1 MYKTFHSFPLGKVRA
16 GIFSLLLYVVTLS
29 CHKET
34 KAERYAREARETT
47 TQCPM
52 AIDANTTMDSMTYTP
67 SDHRFT
73 YYYMVNGVADSIL
86 KANEEMLR
94 QQIHDRLLNAT
105 DMIPYIQDGVS
116 FRYVYRT
123 NATGAPVLD
132 FVYESTKNGPHPSL
146 PQGEGVDSVAT
157 LSE

>member
-1 MYKTFHSFPLGKVRA
+1 MYKAFHSFPLGKVRD
-16 GIFSLLLYVVTLS
+16 GVCVLSLLLCFVA

-47 TQCPM
+47 AQCPM
-52 AIDANTTMDSMTYTP
+52 AIDANTMLDSMTYTP

-73 YYYMVNGVADSIL
+73 YYYMVNGIADSVL

-94 QQIHDRLLNAT
+94 QQIADRLLNAT
-105 DMIPYIQDGVS
+105 DMIPYLQDSMS

-123 NATGAPVLD
+123 SATSAPVLEIG
-132 FVYESTKNGPHPSL
+132 Y
-146 PQGEGVDSVAT
+146 
-157 LSE
+157 